1 MRFLHIILFV
11 AFIITP
17 SFVWGDNEVSQDNKV
32 PNALNQAETWLYE
45 NGKTS
50 CNPEEAYNFLF
61 THAGSGVLIKPVKN
75 SEGKYVDGLDPE
87 FACRLYAL
95 IKDNPQISIISAY
108 RSVQKQRELCGPK
121 GKPHG
126 CAPPGTSCHQYG
138 LAVDLGL
145 PSNLRSRSV
154 FQSVLARYKL
164 HLPYSANGHV
174 QCVEHQ
180 IASHGDRGDK
190 KGCTF
195 SCVPGGFEID
205 PNGSYGEALT
215 PSGGIA
221 NTGTQ
226 GDFMET
232 GEFGFGDLPDIS
244 SEDDYVYDGY
254 DSYSDYTDVYTSVTE
269 DTVEVQKTHTE
280 IPKKE
285 YKTFFLPLPDYL
297 NDLFGYTS
305 VRPGKTA
312 LESDKQN
319 VKDVNLSS
327 GNAEYKFI
335 DQSSTGGFVKYF
347 FLTDMSQNNERKIY
361 EKNLQPI
368 NGLNYPENRHGD
380 IYDYRAK
387 GGGYLLWLRQSSNVI
402 INALAPGLGAF
413 MPVFEF

>member
-1 MRFLHIILFV
+1 MRFLYIILFV

-17 SFVWGDNEVSQDNKV
+17 SFAWGDNEVSQDSKV
-32 PNALNQAETWLYE
+32 PNVLNQAETWLYE

-61 THAGSGVLIKPVKN
+61 AHANSGVLIKPVKN

-145 PSNLRSRSV
+145 PSNLSKRSV
-154 FQSVLARYKL
+154 FQSILARYKL
-164 HLPYSANGHV
+164 HLPYSSNGHV

-205 PNGSYGEALT
+205 PNGSYGKALT

-221 NTGTQ
+221 NDNTQ
-226 GDFMET
+226 GGFMET

-244 SEDDYVYDGY
+244 GEDDYVYDGY
-254 DSYSDYTDVYTSVTE
+254 DSYSDYTDVYTNITG
-269 DTVEVQKTHTE
+269 DTVKTQKTHTE

-285 YKTFFLPLPDYL
+285 YRTLFLPLPDYL

-305 VRPGKTA
+305 VRSKNPTLKIN
-312 LESDKQN
+312 KQN
-319 VKDVNLSS
+319 AENINLST
-327 GNAEYKFI
+327 GETRYKFTN
-335 DQSSTGGFVKYF
+335 QNSSGGFIKYF
-347 FLTDMSQNNERKIY
+347 FLTNLSQNSERKIY
-361 EKNLQPI
+361 EKNIQPV
-368 NGLNYPENRHGD
+368 NRLNEPENRYEAV
-380 IYDYRAK
+380 YDYK
-387 GGGYLLWLRQSSNVI
+387 VKKGGYLLWLGQSSNVI